1 MDTKARQQLYT
12 AHIKELQ
19 HRYDQAL
26 ELAGCRAV
34 LIAAGTPV
42 GIFADDQHLPFKP
55 NPHLLQWAPL
65 TEHPDSIL
73 TYIPGQTPE
82 LLVYA
87 PADYWHRSAPVSD
100 LIMDGPINVRMVHNG
115 SELLRHAK
123 SLPARSAFL
132 GEVRQREDSFG
143 LRRVN
148 PKKLVDFLSYQRSFK
163 TPWEVANIKQANHS
177 AVTGHRAA
185 ENCFRNGGS
194 EYAIQN
200 AFRVACNSTDNEL
213 PYPAIVAIN
222 QHAATLHYQRL
233 DRIAVE
239 NKSLLIDAGTS
250 TDGYASDIT
259 RTYTNNADFNTLIEA
274 MDKLQQQLC
283 TTALAGVDYRELH
296 RTAHHGISR
305 VLQEAE
311 IIDMPPEEAVATG
324 VSRTFFPHGLGHFL
338 GLQVHDVG
346 ALLASAAGQQIPRP
360 DDDPYLRLTRI
371 LEPGNII
378 TIEPGLYFIASL
390 LEQLRQ
396 KPVSKRVNW
405 IRVEHFMQFGGIRI
419 EDNIHITETGNTNL
433 TRDAFAAL

>member
-1 MDTKARQQLYT
+1 MDTEARLQLYA
-12 AHIKELQ
+12 AHIKELR

-26 ELAGCRAV
+26 EQAGCRAV

-42 GIFADDQHLPFKP
+42 GVFEDDQYLPFKP

-87 PADYWHRSAPVSD
+87 PTDYWHRAASVPD
-100 LIMDGPINVRMVHNG
+100 LILEGPVNVRIIHHG
-115 SELLRHAK
+115 SELLSHAK

-148 PKKLVDFLSYQRSFK
+148 PKKLVDFLHYQRSFK
-163 TPWEVANIKQANHS
+163 TAWEVANIKQANLS
-177 AVTGHRAA
+177 AVTGHLAA
-185 ENCFRNGGS
+185 ERCFRDGGS

-200 AFRVACNSTDNEL
+200 AFRVACNSTDDEL

-222 QHAATLHYQRL
+222 QHAATLHYQHL
-233 DRIAVE
+233 DRITVA

-250 TDGYASDIT
+250 SNGYASDIT
-259 RTYTNNADFNTLIEA
+259 RSYTNNAEFGALITA
-274 MDKLQQQLC
+274 MNKLQQELC
-283 TTALAGVDYRELH
+283 RTAKAGANFRELH
-296 RTAHHGISR
+296 LAAHHGISQL
-305 VLQEAE
+305 LQEAD

-346 ALLASAAGQQIPRP
+346 ALLASAAGNQTPQPE
-360 DDDPYLRLTRI
+360 DDPNLRLTRI
-371 LEPGNII
+371 LQPGNVV
-378 TIEPGLYFIASL
+378 TIEPGLYFIESL
-390 LEQLRQ
+390 LAELRQ
-396 KPVSKRVNW
+396 DTAGKKINWARVDY
-405 IRVEHFMQFGGIRI
+405 FSQFGGIRI
-419 EDNIHITETGNTNL
+419 EDNVHITESGNTNL
-433 TRDAFAAL
+433 TRDAFAA

>member
-1 MDTKARQQLYT
+1 MEGA
-12 AHIKELQ
+12 
-19 HRYDQAL
+19 
-26 ELAGCRAV
+26 
-34 LIAAGTPV
+34 
-42 GIFADDQHLPFKP
+42 
-55 NPHLLQWAPL
+55 
-65 TEHPDSIL
+65 
-73 TYIPGQTPE
+73 
-82 LLVYA
+82 
-87 PADYWHRSAPVSD
+87 
-100 LIMDGPINVRMVHNG
+100 INVRMVHNG

-163 TPWEVANIKQANHS
+163 TPWEVANIKQANRS

-250 TDGYASDIT
+250 SDGYASDIT

-296 RTAHHGISR
+296 RTAHHGISQ
-305 VLQEAE
+305 VLQAAE

-346 ALLASAAGQQIPRP
+346 ALLASTGGQQIPRP

-419 EDNIHITETGNTNL
+419 EDNIHISETGNTNL